1 MTEAGATA
9 HSGNYN
15 WVAWTKNENGG
26 ETQISNPKTKY
37 HGRDYG
43 SRT

>member
-1 MTEAGATA
+1 MKAGATA

-15 WVAWTKNENGG
+15 WDAWTKSKDGR
-26 ETQISNPKTKY
+26 ETQIPNPKTKY

-43 SRT
+43 S